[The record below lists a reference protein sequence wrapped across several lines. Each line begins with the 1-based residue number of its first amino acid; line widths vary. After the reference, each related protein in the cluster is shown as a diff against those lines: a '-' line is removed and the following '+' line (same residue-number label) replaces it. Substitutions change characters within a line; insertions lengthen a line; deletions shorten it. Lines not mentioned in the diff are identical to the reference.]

1 MTAEN
6 IRRRKPQITL
16 CASDHQKLT
25 RLAETKADG
34 TGSVFDE
41 LLAELERARI
51 VSDASLRGDV
61 VRMGSTLSYSTE
73 TGESRRVTLV
83 YPGIADI
90 SAGKVSILTPIG
102 AALIGLAQGQ
112 SIDWEARDGRIHR
125 LTIES
130 VEAGSVHDVP
140 RQAS

>member
-25 RLAETKADG
+25 RLAESKADG
-34 TGSVFDE
+34 SGSVFDE
-41 LLAELERARI
+41 LLAELERAR
-51 VSDASLRGDV
+51 VVADASLRSDV
-61 VRMGSTLSYSTE
+61 VRMGTTLSYSTE
-73 TGESRRVTLV
+73 NGESRRVTLV
-83 YPGIADI
+83 YPGVADI

-125 LTIES
+125 LTVES
-130 VEAGSVHDVP
+130 VEAGVTDDAP

>member
-6 IRRRKPQITL
+6 VRRRKPQITL

-25 RLAETKADG
+25 RLAETKAEG

-41 LLAELERARI
+41 LLAELERAK
-51 VSDASLRGDV
+51 VVADASLRGDII
-61 VRMGSTLSYSTE
+61 RMGTTLTYSTD
-73 TGESRRVTLV
+73 TGENRRVTLV
-83 YPGIADI
+83 YPGVADI
-90 SAGKVSILTPIG
+90 SAGRVSILTPIG
-102 AALIGLAQGQ
+102 VALIGLAQGQ
-112 SIDWEARDGRIHR
+112 SIDWEARDGRVHR

-130 VEAGSVHDVP
+130 VESDSGEDAP

>member
-25 RLAETKADG
+25 RLAESKADG
-34 TGSVFDE
+34 SGSVFDE
-41 LLAELERARI
+41 LLAELERAR
-51 VSDASLRGDV
+51 VVADASLRDDV
-61 VRMGSTLSYSTE
+61 VRMGTTLSYSTE
-73 TGESRRVTLV
+73 NGESRRVTLV
-83 YPGIADI
+83 YPGVADI

-125 LTIES
+125 LTVES
-130 VEAGSVHDVP
+130 VEAGSTDDVP

>member
-1 MTAEN
+1 MTVEN
-6 IRRRKPQITL
+6 SRRRKPQITL

-41 LLAELERARI
+41 LLAELERARV
-51 VSDASLRGDV
+51 VSDASLRADV
-61 VRMGSTLSYSTE
+61 VRMGTTLTYSTD
-73 TGESRRVTLV
+73 TGESRRVSLV
-83 YPGIADI
+83 YPGVADI

-125 LTIES
+125 LTIEN
-130 VEAGSVHDVP
+130 VEPASADDAP

>member
-25 RLAETKADG
+25 RLAESKADG

-41 LLAELERARI
+41 LLAELERAR
-51 VSDASLRGDV
+51 VVADASLRDDV
-61 VRMGSTLSYSTE
+61 VRMGTTLSYSTE
-73 TGESRRVTLV
+73 NGESRRVTLV
-83 YPGIADI
+83 YPGVADI

-125 LTIES
+125 LTVES
-130 VEAGSVHDVP
+130 VEAGSTDDVP

>member
-6 IRRRKPQITL
+6 TRRRKPQITL

-25 RLAETKADG
+25 RLAESKADG
-34 TGSVFDE
+34 SGSVFDE
-41 LLAELERARI
+41 LLAELDRAR
-51 VSDASLRGDV
+51 VVADASLRADV
-61 VRMGSTLSYSTE
+61 VRMGTTLDYSTE
-73 TGESRRVTLV
+73 NGESRRVTLV
-83 YPGIADI
+83 YPGVADI

-125 LTIES
+125 LTVES
-130 VEAGSVHDVP
+130 VDAGVADDDP

>member
-6 IRRRKPQITL
+6 TRRRKPQITL

-25 RLAETKADG
+25 RLAESKADG

-41 LLAELERARI
+41 LLAELDRAR
-51 VSDASLRGDV
+51 VVADASLRADV
-61 VRMGSTLSYSTE
+61 VRMGTTLDYSTE
-73 TGESRRVTLV
+73 NGESRRVTLV
-83 YPGIADI
+83 YPGVADI

-125 LTIES
+125 LTVES
-130 VEAGSVHDVP
+130 VDAGVADDDP

>member
-6 IRRRKPQITL
+6 TRRRKPQITL

-25 RLAETKADG
+25 RLAESRADG

-41 LLAELERARI
+41 LLAELERARV
-51 VSDASLRGDV
+51 VSDASLRADV
-61 VRMGSTLSYSTE
+61 VRMGTTLSYSTE
-73 TGESRRVTLV
+73 NGESRRVTLV
-83 YPGIADI
+83 YPGVADI

-125 LTIES
+125 LTVES
-130 VEAGSVHDVP
+130 VEAGVADDDP